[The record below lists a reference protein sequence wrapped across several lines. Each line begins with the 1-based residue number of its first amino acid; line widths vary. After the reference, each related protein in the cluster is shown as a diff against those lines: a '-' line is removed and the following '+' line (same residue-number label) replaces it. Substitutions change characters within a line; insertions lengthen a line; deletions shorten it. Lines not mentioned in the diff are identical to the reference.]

1 MSMRR
6 AWMSAHGVR
15 EQIHGIRRY
24 IGLNREYVGLNR
36 GSADEVRDSVNV
48 IPTQMKG
55 VLEWKIGP

>member
-1 MSMRR
+1 
-6 AWMSAHGVR
+6 MSAHRVR
-15 EQIHGIRRY
+15 EQIHALRRY